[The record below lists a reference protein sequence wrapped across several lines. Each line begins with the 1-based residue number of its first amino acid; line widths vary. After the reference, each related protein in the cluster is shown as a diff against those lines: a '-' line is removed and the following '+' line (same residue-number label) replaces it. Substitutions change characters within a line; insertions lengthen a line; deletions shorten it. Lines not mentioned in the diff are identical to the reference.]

1 MLTLSEAAQEVG
13 LSRTAIFNA
22 IKRGKLSATK
32 DANGHFSIDPA
43 ELFRV
48 YKPINN
54 INVNTE
60 QHETAM
66 LTEVNA
72 RLDMMN
78 QLLEAKDQLIK
89 QIESERDDLRRRLD
103 DESRKLTALLTHQP
117 EPVAQPA
124 TRSMLWEKLFGN
136 RR

>member
-1 MLTLSEAAQEVG
+1 MLTLTESAKETG

-22 IKRGKLSATK
+22 IKKGRLSATK
-32 DANGHFSIDPA
+32 NAQGQYLIDPA

-54 INVNTE
+54 VNVDIE
-60 QHETAM
+60 RHE

-72 RLDMMN
+72 RFDMMN

-103 DESRKLTALLTHQP
+103 EESRKLTAFLTHQETPKAEP
-117 EPVAQPA
+117 ERPVK
-124 TRSMLWEKLFGN
+124 SLLYEKLFG
-136 RR
+136 RK

>member
-1 MLTLSEAAQEVG
+1 MLTLTESAKETG

-22 IKRGKLSATK
+22 IKKGRLSATK
-32 DANGHFSIDPA
+32 NAQGQYLIDPA

-54 INVNTE
+54 VNVNIE
-60 QHETAM
+60 RHE

-72 RLDMMN
+72 RFDMMN

-103 DESRKLTALLTHQP
+103 EESRKLTALLTHQP
-117 EPVAQPA
+117 EPPKAEQP
-124 TRSMLWEKLFGN
+124 TRSLLYEKLFG
-136 RR
+136 RRSA

>member
-1 MLTLSEAAQEVG
+1 MLTLTESAKETG

-22 IKRGKLSATK
+22 IKKGRLSSTK
-32 DANGHFSIDPA
+32 NAQGQYLIDPA

-54 INVNTE
+54 VNVNIE
-60 QHETAM
+60 RHE

-72 RLDMMN
+72 RFDMVN

-103 DESRKLTALLTHQP
+103 EESRKLTALLTHQ
-117 EPVAQPA
+117 EPPKAEQP
-124 TRSMLWEKLFGN
+124 TKSRLYDKLFG
-136 RR
+136 RKS